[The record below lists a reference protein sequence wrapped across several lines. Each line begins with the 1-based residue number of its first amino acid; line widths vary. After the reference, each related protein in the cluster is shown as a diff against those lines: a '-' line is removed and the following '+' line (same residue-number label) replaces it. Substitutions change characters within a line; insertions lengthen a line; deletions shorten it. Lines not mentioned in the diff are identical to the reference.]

1 MSESYVIGVDL
12 GGTAIKMGC
21 FSLKGNCLHSL
32 VLPTPQPPFP
42 ERVIKAIL
50 QGMKELD
57 SENRA
62 LAIGMGVPGPVDASG
77 RIARRAINLD
87 WYEVPISDSLEH
99 QTGKPTVIGNDANCA
114 GLGEA
119 WLGAG
124 SQFKDLILLTLG
136 TGVGGAIILNGEL
149 FVGRDGTAG
158 ELGLI
163 TLDYNGPPC
172 NSGNRGSLEQ
182 HVSAQALRRR
192 WGCEPHEMAERASNG
207 DPEAIALWQTYGREL
222 AAGIASLVYVLTP
235 EAVIIGGGISAAS
248 DLFFPSMIAELEERV
263 LPTSR
268 HNLHCL
274 RATLGNYAG
283 IVGAAKL
290 AWQHV
295 KAHP

>member
-1 MSESYVIGVDL
+1 MNEPYVIGVDL
-12 GGTAIKMGC
+12 GGTAIKMGR
-21 FSLKGNCLHSL
+21 FSPKGDCLNAL
-32 VLPTPQPPFP
+32 TLPTPQPPFP
-42 ERVIKAIL
+42 DQVVKVIT
-50 QGMKELD
+50 QGIQNID
-57 SENRA
+57 PENRA
-62 LAIGMGVPGPVDASG
+62 LAIGMGVPGPVDAMG

-87 WYEVPISDSLEH
+87 WYDVPISDSLEH
-99 QTGKPTVIGNDANCA
+99 LTGKPTVIGNDANCA

-124 SQFKDLILLTLG
+124 SQFKDLMMLTLG

-163 TLDYNGPPC
+163 TLDYNGHPC

-192 WGCEPHEMAERASNG
+192 WGCEPHEMAERATKG

-248 DLFFPSMIAELEERV
+248 DLFFPAMITELEQRV
-263 LPTSR
+263 LLTSR
-268 HNLHCL
+268 NNLHCL
-274 RATLGNYAG
+274 RATLGNQAG

-290 AWQHV
+290 AWKYV
-295 KAHP
+295 KEHL

>member
-21 FSLKGNCLHSL
+21 FSSKGNCHHSL

-50 QGMKELD
+50 QGIKELD
-57 SENRA
+57 SEDRA
-62 LAIGMGVPGPVDASG
+62 LAIGMGIPGPVDASG

-87 WYEVPISDSLEH
+87 WYEVPISDNLEH
-99 QTGKPTVIGNDANCA
+99 LTGKPTVIANDANCA

-248 DLFFPSMIAELEERV
+248 DLFFPSMLAELEERV

-274 RATLGNYAG
+274 RATLGNQAG
-283 IVGAAKL
+283 MVGAAKL
-290 AWQHV
+290 AW
-295 KAHP
+295 KYIKDRL